1 MKTFIVYHCFLV
13 KKWKE
18 LVKDQLDRLDRVGL
32 LNKADKLYC
41 VVIDPN
47 DQKEEFLQLISNY
60 PNVEAEFQKNNDY
73 EYPSILKVWTIAQQE
88 DCKILYFHT
97 KGVFNDYANPDK
109 GDVHAL
115 KVKTIRDWRNYME
128 YFCIDKWEEN
138 LNKLDEFD
146 MVGSTCNNNW
156 WWGNFWWAT
165 YKYLRTIPAPTRGSR
180 WDYESWSNKEGKAKT
195 YEHHHISFVQY
206 YTDYPEEFYKEGLYE
221 KYLDSDIIIHE
232 ALYGNNG
239 IPIDEGWACL
249 DKPIYNDVTEILK
262 QNVAKNGGKFIDV
275 PAVNGEMGEDPC
287 WGIKKGLYIKY
298 SFSIEPGKVYN
309 LFTMEGFRLT
319 FPCFVKR

>member
-156 WWGNFWWAT
+156 WVTSGGLLLNI
-165 YKYLRTIPAPTRGSR
+165 YAPYQHRQEAQDGIT
-180 WDYESWSNKEGKAKT
+180 N
-195 YEHHHISFVQY
+195 H
-206 YTDYPEEFYKEGLYE
+206 GL
-221 KYLDSDIIIHE
+221 
-232 ALYGNNG
+232 
-239 IPIDEGWACL
+239 
-249 DKPIYNDVTEILK
+249 
-262 QNVAKNGGKFIDV
+262 
-275 PAVNGEMGEDPC
+275 
-287 WGIKKGLYIKY
+287 IKKVKLKHMSIITYHLYNTIQTTQKSFIK
-298 SFSIEPGKVYN
+298 KVYMKSI
-309 LFTMEGFRLT
+309 LIAILSFM
-319 FPCFVKR
+319 KRYMVIMVYL